1 VSDDV
6 TSVDSLLAEA
16 GALINVR
23 RYRDAIARIKDV
35 VARSATD
42 YRPYCEWSRALYG
55 EGNYSEAA
63 TMAEQATRLAPNM
76 AWPFRLQ
83 SSALSAWARESA
95 KADQRR
101 LGQAAVGA
109 ARTSIALAPG
119 DLNGHLLLAQ
129 SLPLTGDLQ
138 AAHDALGEAVR
149 LNPNSAAVWV
159 AASLIA
165 LRAKDW
171 TRAITASRK
180 ALAIEPG
187 NYAALNNLGVALRA
201 DGQKSEGTR
210 VLAEA
215 ARANPNERTA
225 RRNLSRA
232 GLNIVRIAVMIILIP
247 LGFVAH
253 VGFGLYVIFAIGSQY
268 LISKN
273 PKWVM
278 RMEGWAAPIALFFAR
293 HRAPAMLS
301 GRKKE
306 RPSSIAPPSLID
318 DGIGPRP
325 TWKRHYFLRTS
336 LVVVI
341 AIVAW
346 IAALSFVPLVFI
358 DGGSNRAAAIITV
371 VVLGAF
377 AAWVTLIVRR
387 RRQGAAR

>member
-1 VSDDV
+1 
-6 TSVDSLLAEA
+6 
-16 GALINVR
+16 
-23 RYRDAIARIKDV
+23 
-35 VARSATD
+35 
-42 YRPYCEWSRALYG
+42 
-55 EGNYSEAA
+55 
-63 TMAEQATRLAPNM
+63 
-76 AWPFRLQ
+76 
-83 SSALSAWARESA
+83 
-95 KADQRR
+95 
-101 LGQAAVGA
+101 
-109 ARTSIALAPG
+109 
-119 DLNGHLLLAQ
+119 
-129 SLPLTGDLQ
+129 
-138 AAHDALGEAVR
+138 
-149 LNPNSAAVWV
+149 
-159 AASLIA
+159 
-165 LRAKDW
+165 
-171 TRAITASRK
+171 
-180 ALAIEPG
+180 
-187 NYAALNNLGVALRA
+187 
-201 DGQKSEGTR
+201 
-210 VLAEA
+210 
-215 ARANPNERTA
+215 
-225 RRNLSRA
+225 
-232 GLNIVRIAVMIILIP
+232 MIILIP

-387 RRQGAAR
+387 RCQGAAR